1 MCCKLS
7 LHGIIHQAF
16 KLQILELTFHTLYS
30 AGYTGLDYQ
39 IAALL
44 ADRGETLKITGAHNI
59 DTRQALAAEIA
70 RSLNKDEATLITL
83 G

>member
-1 MCCKLS
+1 M
-7 LHGIIHQAF
+7 
-16 KLQILELTFHTLYS
+16 
-30 AGYTGLDYQ
+30 
-39 IAALL
+39 AALL

-70 RSLNKDEATLITL
+70 RSLGKDEATLVTI

>member
-1 MCCKLS
+1 MLLLVCPSFALS
-7 LHGIIHQAF
+7 TMQTTWSA
-16 KLQILELTFHTLYS
+16 

-39 IAALL
+39 VAALL
-44 ADRGETLKITGAHNI
+44 ADRGEVLKITGAHNI

>member
-1 MCCKLS
+1 MQSEKLM
-7 LHGIIHQAF
+7 
-16 KLQILELTFHTLYS
+16 LQLTDVTGS

-39 IAALL
+39 VAALL
-44 ADRGETLKITGAHNI
+44 ADRGETLKITGAHYI

-70 RSLNKDEATLITL
+70 RSLNKDEATLVTI